1 MKGPKRKQVQILL
14 CLLCFTLLLF
24 LLHPAFGSERAVD
37 AARTLR
43 DRGMN
48 PLMVTGIISMV
59 PIFELRG
66 GIPIGIAAFKQN
78 PFLVYLFAVVFNII
92 PVLPILLF
100 LNPLKR
106 LLENLPVFRGFFRF
120 LSMRAEKNRVLVE
133 RYEEFGLMLFVA
145 VPLPVTG
152 AWTGSLV
159 AVLMGLKIGKS
170 FLFISAGVLVAG
182 VIVTLL
188 TVLGRLGI
196 MIAAAL
202 LLTFAAV
209 YVANIIKS
217 KAKGEINT
225 AHNS

>member
-1 MKGPKRKQVQILL
+1 MKGLKREERRTLPYIL
-14 CLLCFTLLLF
+14 CVVLF
-24 LLHPAFGSERAVD
+24 LLLVHPAFGSEQAVD
-37 AARTLR
+37 TARTLR
-43 DRGMN
+43 DRGIA

-66 GIPIGIAAFKQN
+66 GIPIGIAVFKKN
-78 PFLVYLFAVVFNII
+78 PLLVYLIAVVFNII

-100 LNPLKR
+100 LNPLRR
-106 LLENLPVFRGFFRF
+106 LVENFPVFRGLFRF
-120 LSMRAEKNRVLVE
+120 LSLRAEKNRALVE

-170 FLFISAGVLVAG
+170 LLFISGGVLVAG

-188 TVLGRLGI
+188 SVLGRLGI

-202 LLTFAAV
+202 LLTFTAV
-209 YVANIIKS
+209 YVVNILRS
-217 KAKGEINT
+217 RVKGKKLPSHDT
-225 AHNS
+225 